1 MAPEGAPLPASPRK
15 RGEGQAVGRGRRGPL
30 FPLPDPAPTA
40 ARFGPAGARSGSD
53 RRQARLP
60 PPLAG
65 EGWGGGRRCADGSG
79 GCPPPPPP
87 PPAGGGGLGGG
98 QAGRRWLRRVP
109 PSQPPPASGGRGRP
123 AVGRGSRCDAGG
135 GRARGSILAGL
146 PTHGSTR
153 MTDTLR
159 IAMAQFDFPVG
170 DVAGNAS
177 RIAAMIGEARDEFGA
192 DIVLFPELAVS
203 GYPPEDLLMRP
214 SFLADCDRAMREVVA
229 RAARGIVAV
238 VGWPE
243 SAGSVLYNSASV
255 LRDGRIE
262 ATYRKRELPNH
273 DVFDERRY

>member
-1 MAPEGAPLPASPRK
+1 
-15 RGEGQAVGRGRRGPL
+15 
-30 FPLPDPAPTA
+30 
-40 ARFGPAGARSGSD
+40 
-53 RRQARLP
+53 
-60 PPLAG
+60 
-65 EGWGGGRRCADGSG
+65 
-79 GCPPPPPP
+79 
-87 PPAGGGGLGGG
+87 
-98 QAGRRWLRRVP
+98 
-109 PSQPPPASGGRGRP
+109 QPPPASGGRGRPSDGGVAALYSRFRIPLPPPPSSAPPAPGPAPSPACGGGLGWGQVVRRWLRQVPFPAPRKQGRQAVGWGRGRP

-135 GRARGSILAGL
+135 GRAHGSILAGL

-177 RIAAMIGEARDEFGA
+177 RLAAVIGEARDEFGA

-262 ATYRKRELPNH
+262 ATYRK
-273 DVFDERRY
+273 

>member
-1 MAPEGAPLPASPRK
+1 
-15 RGEGQAVGRGRRGPL
+15 
-30 FPLPDPAPTA
+30 
-40 ARFGPAGARSGSD
+40 
-53 RRQARLP
+53 
-60 PPLAG
+60 
-65 EGWGGGRRCADGSG
+65 
-79 GCPPPPPP
+79 
-87 PPAGGGGLGGG
+87 
-98 QAGRRWLRRVP
+98 VP
-109 PSQPPPASGGRGRP
+109 PSQPPPASGGGAGRRTGASRPFIPASGSAPTAAKFGPAGARSSSLPRLRGRVGVGAGGATLAP
-123 AVGRGSRCDAGG
+123 AGALPSPPQAGEAGRGVGKGQAGG
-135 GRARGSILAGL
+135 RAGQPLRCRRGRARGSILAGL

-192 DIVLFPELAVS
+192 DVVLCPELAVS

-273 DVFDERRY
+273 DVFDERRYFQVDPDGGH

>member
-1 MAPEGAPLPASPRK
+1 GSAPCRA
-15 RGEGQAVGRGRRGPL
+15 
-30 FPLPDPAPTA
+30 A
-40 ARFGPAGARSGSD
+40 ARGAS
-53 RRQARLP
+53 
-60 PPLAG
+60 
-65 EGWGGGRRCADGSG
+65 
-79 GCPPPPPP
+79 
-87 PPAGGGGLGGG
+87 PPAGGGAGRRTGASRPFLPASGSRSHRRQVRPHRRLVRLPPPPGTAPSPACGGGLGWG
-98 QAGRRWLRRVP
+98 QVVRRWLRQVP
-109 PSQPPPASGGRGRP
+109 FPAPRKQGRQAVGWGRGRP
-123 AVGRGSRCDAGG
+123 AVGPGSRCDAGG
-135 GRARGSILAGL
+135 GRAHGSILAGL

-262 ATYRKRELPNH
+262 AT
-273 DVFDERRY
+273 